1 MSRGGRNAALF
12 VADKRSNPGT
22 CAGKLKQYSAG
33 DRLKLMKTISL
44 AAAGAAAIAA
54 LAFLAVPGTGAPPP
68 PKPAAPSQPL
78 KLGTPPPR
86 VEAQPSSM
94 NQVQL
99 TFAPV
104 VKRIAPAVV
113 NVYARSVAQ
122 VQVNPLFN
130 DPFFS
135 QFFGATPE
143 MRQRVQQSLGSGVIV
158 RADGLILTNN
168 HVVAGG
174 TDIVVALNDKREF
187 KAKVLTA
194 DPRTDLAVV
203 KIDTKGERLPVV
215 PFGDSDAVQV
225 GDLVLAIGDPFGVGQ
240 TVTMGIVSALARTQG
255 SANDYQFFIQ
265 TDAAI
270 NPGNSGGALV
280 TTDGKLAGINT
291 AIYSRSGG
299 NIGIGFA
306 IPANLAR
313 RVVEGVEGG
322 GSVKLAWI
330 GANGQAVTS
339 AIAES
344 IGLPRPGGVL
354 IKDIY
359 PGGPLADA
367 GVKSGDVVLSVD
379 GANVDDMQSLN
390 YRIATR
396 KPGDTVKVRVES
408 GKNMRDVSVKLAL
421 PPENPPR
428 ELTAITGRNPLTGA
442 KVENLSPAV
451 ALELQADL
459 LAKGVVIV
467 SVDPNSYS
475 GNYGFQSG
483 DIVKSVN
490 GVNINRVGELSR
502 ALNGASH
509 WDLVIERGN
518 RRLTLSVDA

>member
-1 MSRGGRNAALF
+1 MKTMSF
-12 VADKRSNPGT
+12 VA
-22 CAGKLKQYSAG
+22 AGV
-33 DRLKLMKTISL
+33 
-44 AAAGAAAIAA
+44 AAVAA
-54 LAFLAVPGTGAPPP
+54 LAFFTMPGAGAPPP
-68 PKPAAPSQPL
+68 TTHLVTPQPL
-78 KLGTPPPR
+78 RLAPPR
-86 VEAQPSSM
+86 NEGQPSSM
-94 NQVQL
+94 GQVQL

-113 NVYARSVAQ
+113 NVYARSVTQ
-122 VQVNPLFN
+122 VQVNPLFS

-168 HVVAGG
+168 HVVEGG

-194 DPRTDLAVV
+194 DPRTDLAVL
-203 KIDTKGERLPVV
+203 KIDTKGERLPTV

-322 GSVKLAWI
+322 GGVHLAWI
-330 GANGQAVTS
+330 GANGQPVTS
-339 AIAES
+339 AISES
-344 IGLPRPGGVL
+344 MGLARPGGVL
-354 IKDIY
+354 VKDIY
-359 PGGPLADA
+359 PGGPLANA
-367 GVKSGDVVLSVD
+367 GVKIGDVVLSVD
-379 GANVDDMQSLN
+379 GADVDDMQALN
-390 YRIATR
+390 YRIATH
-396 KPGDTVKVRVES
+396 KPGDSVKVRVET
-408 GKNMRDVSVKLAL
+408 GKNARDVNVALVL

-428 ELTAITGRNPLTGA
+428 EVTVIAGRSPLTGA
-442 KVENLSPAV
+442 KVENLSPAA
-451 ALELQADL
+451 ALDLQTDL
-459 LAKGVVIV
+459 LAKGVAIV
-467 SVDPNSYS
+467 SINPNSYS
-475 GNYGFQSG
+475 GNYGFQPG
-483 DIVKSVN
+483 DIVRSVN
-490 GVNINRVGELSR
+490 GAAINRVGDLGH
-502 ALNGASH
+502 ALDSANH

-518 RRLTLSVDA
+518 RKMTLSVNG

>member
-1 MSRGGRNAALF
+1 
-12 VADKRSNPGT
+12 
-22 CAGKLKQYSAG
+22 
-33 DRLKLMKTISL
+33 MKTISL
-44 AAAGAAAIAA
+44 AVAGVAAIAA
-54 LAFLAVPGTGAPPP
+54 LAFFAMPGTGAPPG
-68 PKPAAPSQPL
+68 PKPVQAPQPL
-78 KLGTPPPR
+78 KLAPPPR

-94 NQVQL
+94 SQVQM

-122 VQVNPLFN
+122 VQVNPLFA

-168 HVVAGG
+168 HVVEGG

-194 DPRTDLAVV
+194 DSRTDLAVL
-203 KIDTKGERLPVV
+203 KIDTKGERLPTV

-255 SANDYQFFIQ
+255 AAANDYQFFIQ

-344 IGLPRPGGVL
+344 MGLPRPGGVL

-359 PGGPLADA
+359 PDGPLANA

-390 YRIATR
+390 YRIATH
-396 KPGDTVKVRVES
+396 KPGDRVKVKVES
-408 GKNMRDVSVKLAL
+408 GRNIREVSVILAL
-421 PPENPPR
+421 PPENPLR
-428 ELTAITGRNPLTGA
+428 EVTTITGRNPLTGA

-459 LAKGVVIV
+459 LAKGVVIL
-467 SVDPNSYS
+467 SVNPNSYS
-475 GNYGFQSG
+475 GNYGFQPG
-483 DIVKSVN
+483 DIVRSVN
-490 GVNINRVGELSR
+490 GAGINRVGDLTR
-502 ALNGASH
+502 ALYGVTH

>member
-1 MSRGGRNAALF
+1 
-12 VADKRSNPGT
+12 
-22 CAGKLKQYSAG
+22 
-33 DRLKLMKTISL
+33 MKTVSL
-44 AAAGAAAIAA
+44 AVAGMAAIAG
-54 LAFLAVPGTGAPPP
+54 LAFWAMPGVSAPPTAHLVTP
-68 PKPAAPSQPL
+68 QPL
-78 KLGTPPPR
+78 RLAPAPPR
-86 VEAQPSSM
+86 NEAQPSSM
-94 NQVQL
+94 GQVQL

-104 VKRIAPAVV
+104 VKRVAPAVV
-113 NVYARSVAQ
+113 NVYARTVTQ
-122 VQVNPLFN
+122 VQANPLFN

-135 QFFGATPE
+135 QFFGANPGL
-143 MRQRVQQSLGSGVIV
+143 RQRVQQSLGSGVIV

-168 HVVAGG
+168 HVVEGG

-194 DPRTDLAVV
+194 DPRTDLAVL
-203 KIDTKGERLPVV
+203 KIDTKGEKLPTV

-322 GSVKLAWI
+322 GGVRLAWI
-330 GANGQAVTS
+330 GATGQPVTS

-344 IGLPRPGGVL
+344 MGLARPGGVL
-354 IKDIY
+354 VKDIY
-359 PGGPLADA
+359 PGGPLGSA

-379 GANVDDMQSLN
+379 GADVDDMQSLN
-390 YRIATR
+390 YRIATH
-396 KPGDTVKVRVES
+396 KSGELVKVRVES
-408 GKNMRDVSVKLAL
+408 GKNIREVNVTLAV

-428 ELTAITGRNPLTGA
+428 EITVIAGRNPLTGA
-442 KVENLSPAV
+442 KVENLSPAA
-451 ALELQADL
+451 ALDLQADL

-467 SVDPNSYS
+467 SVNANSFS
-475 GNYGFQSG
+475 GNYGFQPG
-483 DIVKSVN
+483 DILRSVN
-490 GVNINRVGELSR
+490 GVIINRVGDLTR
-502 ALNGASH
+502 VLNGVNH
-509 WDLVIERGN
+509 WDLVIGRGN
-518 RRLTLSVDA
+518 RELKLSVDG

>member
-1 MSRGGRNAALF
+1 MR
-12 VADKRSNPGT
+12 
-22 CAGKLKQYSAG
+22 
-33 DRLKLMKTISL
+33 TISL
-44 AAAGAAAIAA
+44 AVAGVAAIAA
-54 LAFLAVPGTGAPPP
+54 LAFLAMPGASAPPP
-68 PKPAAPSQPL
+68 TAHLVAPQPL
-78 KLGTPPPR
+78 RLAPAR
-86 VEAQPSSM
+86 NEAQPSSM
-94 NQVQL
+94 GQVQL

-158 RADGLILTNN
+158 RADGLIITNN
-168 HVVAGG
+168 HVVEGG

-194 DPRTDLAVV
+194 DPRTDLAVL
-203 KIDTKGERLPVV
+203 KIDTKGERLPTV
-215 PFGDSDAVQV
+215 PFGDSDSVQV

-255 SANDYQFFIQ
+255 GANDYQFFIQ

-322 GSVKLAWI
+322 SGGVRLSWI
-330 GANGQAVTS
+330 GATGQPVTN
-339 AIAES
+339 AIADS
-344 IGLPRPGGVL
+344 LGLARPGGVL
-354 IKDIY
+354 VKDIY
-359 PGGPLADA
+359 PGGPLANA
-367 GVKSGDVVLSVD
+367 GVKSGDVVLTVD
-379 GANVDDMQSLN
+379 GAQVDDMQSLN
-390 YRIATR
+390 YRIATH
-396 KPGDTVKVRVES
+396 KPGDNVKVRVES
-408 GKNMRDVSVKLAL
+408 GKTAREVNVALAL

-428 ELTAITGRNPLTGA
+428 EVTAIAGRNPLTGA
-442 KVENLSPAV
+442 KVENLSPAA
-451 ALELQADL
+451 ALDLQTDL
-459 LAKGVVIV
+459 LAKGVAIV
-467 SVDPNSYS
+467 AINPNSYS
-475 GNYGFQSG
+475 GNYGFQPG
-483 DIVKSVN
+483 DIVRSVN
-490 GVNINRVGELSR
+490 GVSINRVADLNR
-502 ALNGASH
+502 ALEGVNH

-518 RRLTLSVDA
+518 RKLTLSVNG